1 MYTLGDIPRNG
12 ATNFADK
19 EAIVF
24 LDTRLTY
31 AGLNARVNRFA
42 HAVIGMGGSRERIAV
57 LADNCSKYMEI
68 YFGASKAGASVCP
81 LNFRLSDQELEFQ
94 IKDSEST
101 VLVAGK
107 EFETQAAKLKELCP
121 GIKLMI
127 SLDGSAEGFTYY
139 EDMMAASD
147 ESEPEVEVD
156 ENDLAIL
163 MYTGGTT
170 GTPKGVMLSHKNLM
184 TATLGSIAT
193 MIPMLMRLSGETIKG
208 MSNVDF
214 ITCYILPMF
223 HVSIWPILVALTIG
237 GKAVICRIDFQE
249 ILTMIQRD
257 KCTHVNMV
265 PALYGWLLE
274 VPDIDTYDLSSI
286 IAMTYAGSPFP
297 APVLKTCINKFGNRF
312 IQAYGATETAG
323 GPVTTLPFYDHEVE
337 GPRSKL
343 MESAGKVAICSRIRI
358 LDDDGKKVKPGEIGE
373 VCVKGNHIMM
383 GYWKNA
389 TLTQHSI
396 QDGWYHTS
404 DMGYMDENG
413 YLFLVDRK
421 ADMIISGGEN
431 VYPKETEDVLVQ
443 HPAVFECAVVSA
455 PDPKWGEI
463 VQAAVVLRPGATA
476 TGQELIQHCKDRLA
490 GYKCP
495 KQIDFWDS
503 LPKTIIG
510 KISKTDIKNEYWK
523 GHGRRIG

>member
-12 ATNFADK
+12 AINFADK

-24 LDTRLTY
+24 LDTRITY
-31 AGLNARVNRFA
+31 AALNARVNRLA
-42 HAVIGMGGSRERIAV
+42 NALIGLHGGRERIAV

-101 VLVAGK
+101 ILIAGAG
-107 EFETQAAKLKELCP
+107 FEARATKLKAVCP
-121 GIKLMI
+121 AMNTLIY
-127 SLDGSAEGFTYY
+127 LDNLADGFVYY

-147 ESEPEVEVD
+147 ESEPDVEVD

-208 MSNVDF
+208 LSNLDF
-214 ITCYILPMF
+214 VTCYVLPMF

-237 GKAVICRIDFQE
+237 GKAVICRINFQE
-249 ILTMIQRD
+249 ILTMIQRE

-274 VPDIDTYDLSSI
+274 VPDINTYDLSSI

-297 APVLKTCINKFGNRF
+297 AAVLKRCINKFGNRF

-323 GPVTTLPFYDHEVE
+323 GPVTALPFYDHEVE

-343 MESAGKVAICSRIRI
+343 LESAGRVAICSRIRI
-358 LDDDGKKVKPGEIGE
+358 LDDDGKRVKQGEVGE

-383 GYWKNA
+383 GYWKNKK
-389 TLTQHSI
+389 LTNNSI

-404 DMGYMDENG
+404 DMGYMDKDG
-413 YLFLVDRK
+413 YIFLVDRK

-431 VYPKETEDVLVQ
+431 VYPKETEDVLIQ

-455 PDPKWGEI
+455 PDGKWGEI
-463 VQAAVVLRPGATA
+463 VQAVVVLRPGAKATA
-476 TGQELIQHCKDRLA
+476 EELIQHCKERLA

-495 KQIDFWDS
+495 KQVDFWDS

-510 KISKTDIKNEYWK
+510 KISKKDIKNKYWE
-523 GHGRRIG
+523 GHRRRIG